1 MHMLP
6 AITPQPRSEAHA
18 AGKASN
24 TSSDDTFGQVLN
36 RRSASVKT
44 SGPAKSTKPSEEKP
58 ERASA
63 DGPNHDDQAILATL
77 LGLGSSSAP
86 LSQNED
92 GQSVVRTDTVGKNDP
107 TGISPDSGTENAP
120 IFPSGSKKTGT
131 ISAEALS
138 ADSEPAEQLKR
149 SELQQPAPA
158 GQARTARQ
166 TATSAQGAL
175 AQASQQALLQTNG
188 QASGTMSSSRRSET
202 LGDSHFAQLVGSVN
216 KLNRTTQD
224 ATATD
229 AAGANDN
236 QEPLTQKGLDKS
248 AARQGLPENLKSV
261 PPSGEAAV
269 NAKSGAD
276 SLSGF
281 EGNMQ
286 KATAE
291 PSEDAAL
298 EILEGAGP
306 RQEATATGSQID
318 PHSAMSTVRA
328 SATAPSQPNEVVRTS
343 HMPSTEGTV
352 LPDHEVVE
360 QILQGSSLR
369 ELEGKRHLTV
379 ELHPEELGQV
389 KLELVQ
395 EKDRL
400 QLHLQA
406 QSSEVRDILEKHLPR
421 LQETLQHQGLRLENI
436 QVSVDAQRNNSQGF
450 FERQQQQGHRSPWQ
464 QATQGSLRA
473 EEQPVAARPDG
484 RASASGLSLR
494 I

>member
-6 AITPQPRSEAHA
+6 VITPQPRSEAHA

-24 TSSDDTFGQVLN
+24 TSSDDTFGQVLT
-36 RRSASVKT
+36 RRSASVKA
-44 SGPAKSTKPSEEKP
+44 SDPAKSTKTSEEEP

-63 DGPNHDDQAILATL
+63 DGSNLDDPSIMATL
-77 LGLGSSSAP
+77 MGLGSSSSA
-86 LSQNED
+86 LSQYE
-92 GQSVVRTDTVGKNDP
+92 VVRTDTFGKNAP
-107 TGISPDSGTENAP
+107 TGNNLDSETQNAP
-120 IFPSGSKKTGT
+120 PFPAGSKEKQTT
-131 ISAEALS
+131 STEALS
-138 ADSEPAEQLKR
+138 ADFEPAEQLKR
-149 SELQQPAPA
+149 SDLQQPAPA

-166 TATSAQGAL
+166 PATAAQGAL
-175 AQASQQALLQTNG
+175 AQASQHALLQANG
-188 QASGTMSSSRRSET
+188 QAPETLSPSRRSET

-216 KLNRTTQD
+216 KLNRATQD

-229 AAGANDN
+229 AAGANNN

-248 AARQGLPENLKSV
+248 AALQGLAENPKNL
-261 PPSGEAAV
+261 PTAAEAAM
-269 NAKSGAD
+269 NAKSGAGSMND
-276 SLSGF
+276 F

-306 RQEATATGSQID
+306 RQETTATGSQID
-318 PHSAMSTVRA
+318 PHSALSAVRA
-328 SATAPSQPNEVVRTS
+328 SATAPSQPNDVASAS
-343 HMPSTEGTV
+343 HLPSTAGTA

-360 QILQGSSLR
+360 QVLQGSSLR

-436 QVSVDAQRNNSQGF
+436 QVSVDAQRNGSQGF
-450 FERQQQQGHRSPWQ
+450 FERQQQQAHRGPWQ

-473 EEQPVAARPDG
+473 EKQPLAARADG
-484 RASASGLSLR
+484 RSSASGLSLR